1 MKDFLALSHTSSPPN
16 THRPSPHFQFK
27 ILQFTF
33 QIFGIAIFFYGRW
46 VGCWASWAASHLTL
60 TAQNTAHSYKC
71 KKVLLSIKNNDNNK
85 FKMAKIINLNGNEKI
100 MLVCDGM
107 IMSVMGKMC
116 LSCAAAAHTEHSN
129 RYIATLTWMV
139 VHGTLNYNLFQ

>member
-1 MKDFLALSHTSSPPN
+1 MKDFLALSHTSSTPN
-16 THRPSPHFQFK
+16 THPPPKSTLQFK
-27 ILQFTF
+27 NLRFKFPEFPYFSTKM
-33 QIFGIAIFFYGRW
+33 GVW
-46 VGCWASWAASHLTL
+46 CWASWAASHLTL
-60 TAQNTAHSYKC
+60 TTQITAHSYKC

-85 FKMAKIINLNGNEKI
+85 FKMAKIINLYGNEKI